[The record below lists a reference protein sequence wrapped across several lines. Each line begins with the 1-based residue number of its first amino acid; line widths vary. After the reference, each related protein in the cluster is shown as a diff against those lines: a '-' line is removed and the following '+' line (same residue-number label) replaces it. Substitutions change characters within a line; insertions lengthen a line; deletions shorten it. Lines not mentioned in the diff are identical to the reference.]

1 MAKLLN
7 IGEISFVLYLY
18 GVFHENMKGLTS
30 INILSLFLFGRAL
43 GLMIIENRPMSDL
56 NFLSDSQT
64 IESLLSESLLR
75 TSHFSSTKEHLLAPH
90 HI

>member
-30 INILSLFLFGRAL
+30 LNVLSFFLFRRGDFRPKL
-43 GLMIIENRPMSDL
+43 RQSIIDHYLPYNGVNKNEKN
-56 NFLSDSQT
+56 T
-64 IESLLSESLLR
+64 
-75 TSHFSSTKEHLLAPH
+75 
-90 HI
+90 

>member
-30 INILSLFLFGRAL
+30 MNILSLFLFGRAL
-43 GLMIIENRPMSDL
+43 GLPIKVTIIDSRPISDL
-56 NFLSDSQT
+56 NFLSD
-64 IESLLSESLLR
+64 
-75 TSHFSSTKEHLLAPH
+75 
-90 HI
+90 